1 MTLIGV
7 AALMGLAICLLT
19 LGGKSWLLGRFA
31 KDAAWVRE
39 TALRFNPN
47 PVRAERLTLWA
58 YGLFLLL
65 LGALILIAPHPV
77 IAILLWLVILTL
89 PKILAD
95 AMWKHRRAE
104 IDQQIPAA
112 VAALANSLRSG
123 LTLVQAMQR
132 LADTAPEPIRTDFRV
147 MVNRYAYGA
156 NLEETVLEAKNR
168 LKLANFNL
176 FASALLINREMGGD
190 ISETLFRISQ
200 SLDKLQ
206 QMRKTIEAH
215 TAEGRTNIKILVV
228 APVLLLLMLASV
240 DSQGVALLFTSVQG
254 WAVLTMAGVLIGTGV
269 FLASWITHSDV

>member
-1 MTLIGV
+1 MNLVGI
-7 AALMGLAICLLT
+7 AAMMGLTICLLAM
-19 LGGKSWLLGRFA
+19 GGKRQLLGRYE
-31 KDAAWVRE
+31 KDVAWVRD

-47 PVRAERLTLWA
+47 PVPAERWTLWA
-58 YGLFLLL
+58 YGLFTLFLCL
-65 LGALILIAPHPV
+65 LILITPHPLIG
-77 IAILLWLVILTL
+77 IAIWLVVLTL
-89 PKILAD
+89 PRIIAD
-95 AMWKHRRAE
+95 MMWKQRRAM
-104 IDQQIPAA
+104 IDQQIPSA

-147 MVNRYAYGA
+147 MVNRYSYGA
-156 NLEETVLEAKNR
+156 NLEATVLETKNR

-190 ISETLFRISQ
+190 VSETLFRISQ